1 MALPEIH
8 FSLHFKS
15 GFRIREINH
24 LSVNCE
30 FKYSAEMSYFRG
42 VIMTKPTLHFG
53 EAGIQA
59 LDALLLSKTPSK
71 VFILVDG
78 NTSQCLPFLAQ
89 SLAHLPADFEIL
101 EVDPGEESKELEVA
115 ANLWHVLLD
124 YGADRNTL
132 LVNLG
137 GGVVC
142 DLGAFIASTFKRGI
156 SFVHVPTSLLA
167 MVDASVGGKNGLN
180 FAGLKNQIGTFNEPD
195 LVLIEPKFLETL
207 PESEWESGHGEMIK
221 HSLISGHNWPKILDL
236 RPGQV
241 KLKTIS
247 ESVAVKEKLVSIDFK
262 EAGLRKV
269 LNLGHTFGHALE
281 SLRLAQG
288 NSITHGAA
296 VIQGLHMA
304 LELSGLA
311 DAQQLLEATYSWIP
325 ISDVEVDLLWEL
337 QRADKKNEDG
347 MVKFVLL
354 SSVGHPTY
362 GNTITKDRWCTSLA
376 ALNGRKNG

>member
-1 MALPEIH
+1 
-8 FSLHFKS
+8 
-15 GFRIREINH
+15 
-24 LSVNCE
+24 
-30 FKYSAEMSYFRG
+30 MSYFRG
-42 VIMTKPTLHFG
+42 VINTTSTLHFG

-59 LDALLLSKTPSK
+59 LDALLLRKKPSK

-89 SLAHLPADFEIL
+89 SLAHLPEDFEIL

-221 HSLISGHNWPKILDL
+221 HSLISGRNWPKILGL
-236 RPGQV
+236 KPPQI
-241 KLKTIS
+241 KLETIIG
-247 ESVAVKEKLVSIDFK
+247 SVAVKEKFVSIDFK

-296 VIQGLHMA
+296 VIQGLHLA
-304 LELSGLA
+304 LELSGLLEE
-311 DAQQLLEATYSWIP
+311 QQLLADSYSWSP
-325 ISDVEVDLLWEL
+325 ISDAESELLWEL

-354 SSVGHPTY
+354 SSVGHPNY
-362 GNTITKDRWCTSLA
+362 GNTIAKARWCASLA
-376 ALNGRKNG
+376 ALNGRKDG

>member
-1 MALPEIH
+1 M
-8 FSLHFKS
+8 
-15 GFRIREINH
+15 
-24 LSVNCE
+24 NCE

-42 VIMTKPTLHFG
+42 VINTTSTLHFG

-59 LDALLLSKTPSK
+59 LDALLLRKKPSK

-89 SLAHLPADFEIL
+89 SLAHLPKDFEIL

-132 LVNLG
+132 LINLG

-221 HSLISGHNWPKILDL
+221 HSLISGRNWPKILGL
-236 RPGQV
+236 RPPQI
-241 KLKTIS
+241 KQETIS
-247 ESVAVKEKLVSIDFK
+247 ESVAV
-262 EAGLRKV
+262 A
-269 LNLGHTFGHALE
+269 
-281 SLRLAQG
+281 
-288 NSITHGAA
+288 
-296 VIQGLHMA
+296 
-304 LELSGLA
+304 
-311 DAQQLLEATYSWIP
+311 
-325 ISDVEVDLLWEL
+325 
-337 QRADKKNEDG
+337 
-347 MVKFVLL
+347 
-354 SSVGHPTY
+354 
-362 GNTITKDRWCTSLA
+362 
-376 ALNGRKNG
+376 

>member
-1 MALPEIH
+1 
-8 FSLHFKS
+8 
-15 GFRIREINH
+15 
-24 LSVNCE
+24 
-30 FKYSAEMSYFRG
+30 MSYFRG
-42 VIMTKPTLHFG
+42 VIITTSTLHFG

-59 LDALLLSKTPSK
+59 LDALLLRKKPSK

-89 SLAHLPADFEIL
+89 SLAHLPEDFEIL

-132 LVNLG
+132 LINLG

-180 FAGLKNQIGTFNEPD
+180 FAGLKNQIGTFNNPD

-207 PESEWESGHGEMIK
+207 PELEWESGHGEMIK
-221 HSLISGHNWPKILDL
+221 HSLISGRNWPLILSL
-236 RPGQV
+236 RPSQI
-241 KLKTIS
+241 KLENIS
-247 ESVAVKEKLVSIDFK
+247 ESVAVKENLVSKDFK

-288 NSITHGAA
+288 NNITHGAA
-296 VIQGLHMA
+296 VIQGLHLA

-311 DAQQLLEATYSWIP
+311 DEQQLLAATYSWSP
-325 ISDVEVDLLWEL
+325 INDAEAELLWEL

-376 ALNGRKNG
+376 TLNGRKDG